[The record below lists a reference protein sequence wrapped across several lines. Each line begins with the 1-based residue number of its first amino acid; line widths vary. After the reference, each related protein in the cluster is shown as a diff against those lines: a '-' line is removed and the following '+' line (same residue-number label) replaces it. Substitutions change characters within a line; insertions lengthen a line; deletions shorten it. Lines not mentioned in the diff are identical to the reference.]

1 MRRWQMSGNNETV
14 LDAMQWEVVSIL
26 SISVDRAVG
35 RAVCKAVY
43 RAVGSLINRVVDR
56 AVYNRV
62 TYALDVE
69 VGNV

>member
-1 MRRWQMSGNNETV
+1 MSGNNETV

-26 SISVDRAVG
+26 SISVDRAVDRAVG